1 MTRLRPLTLV
11 IALAG
16 LLAVLLP
23 AAPSEAGGREP
34 VRFTLGGTVLDGGEQ
49 VTSLTLDARRLGAI
63 RASSLSTSTF
73 TVRAV
78 GRIPAGVDP
87 GTQPV
92 VAYDAARTVSAAT
105 LTDAG
110 RIRLDLVSGPTVT
123 NASTLAYLAGPAR
136 NVRLDLSY
144 TITQTAPLT
153 LRNGRSLTIERFRQG
168 ALVDPEVDRFSAAVS
183 RQGLNYRLSTPT
195 TGRGPRPLIIWLHGN
210 GEGGFPGYYDNEV
223 QLRANRGALGPATV
237 EAQAVFGGA
246 YVLAPQVPDTWYNAD
261 ANGYQ
266 AKLRALVREVSAQ
279 NRIDQ
284 RRIYVLGA
292 SAGGLMSVKLTAAY
306 PEMVAALVPTCPA
319 FYLNRTGEYTITAAE
334 IQRVGDVPTWFVQ
347 SRDDATVPYDKGAAW
362 GHELLPGS
370 LITLYDTVSW
380 SGVAYPGHF
389 SWIYTARNAPTT
401 DAGVSLWTWVSQQRA
416 G

>member
-16 LLAVLLP
+16 LMAVLLP

-63 RASSLSTSTF
+63 RASSLSTATF

-92 VAYDAARTVSAAT
+92 VAYDAARTVSAAA

-136 NVRLDLSY
+136 NVQLDLSY

-153 LRNGRSLTIERFRQG
+153 LRSGRSLTIERFGR
-168 ALVDPEVDRFSAAVS
+168 VPS
-183 RQGLNYRLSTPT
+183 STRRS
-195 TGRGPRPLIIWLHGN
+195 TGSPP
-210 GEGGFPGYYDNEV
+210 PC
-223 QLRANRGALGPATV
+223 
-237 EAQAVFGGA
+237 
-246 YVLAPQVPDTWYNAD
+246 
-261 ANGYQ
+261 
-266 AKLRALVREVSAQ
+266 LVRA
-279 NRIDQ
+279 
-284 RRIYVLGA
+284 
-292 SAGGLMSVKLTAAY
+292 
-306 PEMVAALVPTCPA
+306 
-319 FYLNRTGEYTITAAE
+319 
-334 IQRVGDVPTWFVQ
+334 
-347 SRDDATVPYDKGAAW
+347 
-362 GHELLPGS
+362 
-370 LITLYDTVSW
+370 
-380 SGVAYPGHF
+380 
-389 SWIYTARNAPTT
+389 
-401 DAGVSLWTWVSQQRA
+401 
-416 G
+416 